1 MTGGT
6 YIAPIRNA
14 TIGTTGT
21 TGPTPPT
28 GTIGYPDCIMVYD
41 PFNPVFLTSANA
53 TYEVSWARHSM
64 FLATFYLPPLI
75 DPLLNWQT
83 YGVSAVTRL
92 MRTNPFGNKTVD
104 NSGILECQNNL
115 YSYYLVPCGI
125 NSITSAILTAGSTS
139 ASIPAILT
147 ASGGVGLYAVLSG
160 AQYAAAAYLYLMF
173 SDDNAVVGA
182 PRTYCNTCWSAS
194 IEWLNDPRSRY
205 INNGT
210 EYRIMLL
217 GANHSF

>member
-1 MTGGT
+1 MSISVKTFK
-6 YIAPIRNA
+6 A
-14 TIGTTGT
+14 TNSPLYSHLYTFDWEPSPHFSI
-21 TGPTPPT
+21 
-28 GTIGYPDCIMVYD
+28 I
-41 PFNPVFLTSANA
+41 FNL
-53 TYEVSWARHSM
+53 VSSN
-64 FLATFYLPPLI
+64 L
-75 DPLLNWQT
+75 
-83 YGVSAVTRL
+83 
-92 MRTNPFGNKTVD
+92 
-104 NSGILECQNNL
+104 GILF
-115 YSYYLVPCGI
+115 STSI

-182 PRTYCNTCWSAS
+182 PRTYCNTCWSAA